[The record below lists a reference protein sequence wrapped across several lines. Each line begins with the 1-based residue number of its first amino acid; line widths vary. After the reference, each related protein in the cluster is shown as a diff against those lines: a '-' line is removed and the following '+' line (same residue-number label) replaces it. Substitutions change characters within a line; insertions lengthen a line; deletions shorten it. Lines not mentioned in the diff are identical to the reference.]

1 MRDQNFQSFGQFE
14 FECQIKLSIF
24 LIKLQIYYYLS
35 KEPGATTKGL
45 TNNGDQ
51 NGITA
56 PGVDD
61 DDIANEKNKTNN
73 ENYEITNKQEP
84 ETLPKRSNVAES
96 NNFNAGADFAKS
108 SKVDDE
114 NKASDKEMVSF
125 TTIINSIVSLWT
137 IKTFSRK
144 FGTLPIL

>member
-1 MRDQNFQSFGQFE
+1 M
-14 FECQIKLSIF
+14 
-24 LIKLQIYYYLS
+24 S

-61 DDIANEKNKTNN
+61 NDIANEKNKTNN

-96 NNFNAGADFAKS
+96 NNFNAGADFAKT

-125 TTIINSIVSLWT
+125 TTIINSISRKKFEVVIHVSLWT

>member
-1 MRDQNFQSFGQFE
+1 M
-14 FECQIKLSIF
+14 
-24 LIKLQIYYYLS
+24 S

-61 DDIANEKNKTNN
+61 NDIANEKNKTNN

-96 NNFNAGADFAKS
+96 NNFNAGADLAKT

-125 TTIINSIVSLWT
+125 TTIINSISRKKFEVVIHVSLWT

-144 FGTLPIL
+144 FGTLRILYSPSMM